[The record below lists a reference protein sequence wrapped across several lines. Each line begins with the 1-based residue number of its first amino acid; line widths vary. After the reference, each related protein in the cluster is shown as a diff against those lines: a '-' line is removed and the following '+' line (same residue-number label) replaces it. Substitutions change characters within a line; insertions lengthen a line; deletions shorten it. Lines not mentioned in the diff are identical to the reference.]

1 MSFRYNANPIRSLAV
16 LAIALDVTEYELL
29 RLSNRADDLYR
40 KAKPIRKPDGSFR
53 QPYDALPQLKHVHR
67 RIKERLLVNVHFPAY
82 LTGSLPGKSPK
93 ANASFHVGAKI
104 VICEDVQ
111 KFFPSTRATLVH
123 DIWMGFFGFS
133 QDVATILTKLTTRF
147 GALPEGAITS
157 SYLANLV
164 FWRLEPGLHE
174 QLSIRGIAY
183 SRYVDDI
190 CVSSKEFLPDIDK
203 SAAISEIYTM
213 LGRLAY
219 TAKRKK
225 HEIQTSGH
233 QMFATKLM
241 VNRRV
246 AIPHSERHNLKSAVF
261 QLEGKFKHGARD
273 VAFFEELSR
282 TTNRVGRLGQFHMQE
297 ATKLK
302 ERLKKLRMRLD
313 SEPVVITP
321 SVQTAATIMSAAK
334 AEAPWD

>member
-16 LAIALDVTEYELL
+16 LAIALGVPEHELL
-29 RLSNRADDLYR
+29 RLSNRADNLYR

-111 KFFPSTRATLVH
+111 KFFPSTRSTIVH
-123 DIWMGFFGFS
+123 DIWLGFFGFS
-133 QDVATILTKLTTRF
+133 QDVATTLTQLTTRF
-147 GALPEGAITS
+147 GTLPEGAITS

-164 FWRLEPGLHE
+164 FWRLEPALHD
-174 QLSIRGIAY
+174 QLLSRGIAY

-190 CVSSKEFLPDIDK
+190 CVSSKQFLLDIDK
-203 SAAISEIYTM
+203 TTAISEIYTM

-261 QLEGKFKHGARD
+261 QLESKFKHGARD
-273 VAFFEELSR
+273 VEFFEQLSR
-282 TTNRVGRLGQFHMQE
+282 TTNRVGRLGQFHTQE
-297 ATKLK
+297 AAKLK
-302 ERLKKLRMRLD
+302 ERLKKLRLHLD
-313 SEPVVITP
+313 IEPVVITP
-321 SVQTAATIMSAAK
+321 SAQTVAAIMSAAE
-334 AEAPWD
+334 ADAPWD